1 MSTPRC
7 KWCENQATRPD
18 YRTIDGMTSK
28 IPSCD
33 ECFNI
38 STDALLKRNQKP
50 VTMKK
55 YIVLF
60 VVDEVTFCARTQAEK
75 MEDAVYTIEGNLTAL
90 KVRDEICFVHD
101 IDCPEA
107 VHVYSLTDF
116 MDAFNDEEINDN
128 LYFMSYVNAK
138 TK

>member
-1 MSTPRC
+1 
-7 KWCENQATRPD
+7 
-18 YRTIDGMTSK
+18 MTSK

-33 ECFNI
+33 ECYQI
-38 STDALLKRNQKP
+38 STDALIDKYYKKP

-60 VVDEVTFCARTQAEK
+60 VVDDVTFCARTQAER
-75 MEDAVYTIEGNLTAL
+75 MEDATYTIEGNLTAL
-90 KVRDEICFVHD
+90 KVRDEILKVHD

-107 VHVYSLTDF
+107 VHVYSLTEF
-116 MDAFNDEEINDN
+116 MDAFNDEIINADH
-128 LYFMSYVNAK
+128 YFMSYVNAK